1 MSITIPI
8 NECTSFSVKKS
19 AKDPP
24 PLLLASKKKKYVV
37 LGAFVSAGV
46 GLVALSSAA
55 QYSPSSGDGGGGGGG
70 GDSGSIRA
78 SVIIDGALSSIYQP
92 SGDGC
97 DVRTGFGCDDTCSP
111 ASGTWNGS
119 PASGTWNG
127 KSFNGHG
134 GTSFETCYK
143 DGRTGAE
150 CWSRSYFVTSF
161 FNIGEPFFECKPQ
174 GYTGNDN
181 GWYFLNSGAAS
192 KTCGS
197 PCQLF

>member
-37 LGAFVSAGV
+37 LGAFFSAGV

-55 QYSPSSGDGGGGGGG
+55 QYSSPSGNGSGG
-70 GDSGSIRA
+70 IRA
-78 SVIIDGALSSIYQP
+78 SIIIDGSLSSVDLRSG
-92 SGDGC
+92 SGDE
-97 DVRTGFGCDDTCSP
+97 FTCSP
-111 ASGTWNGS
+111 QSGTWG
-119 PASGTWNG
+119 G
-127 KSFNGHG
+127 KSFNGDG
-134 GTSFETCYK
+134 PTSFETCYK
-143 DGRTGAE
+143 YGPTGEE
-150 CWSRSYFVTSF
+150 CWSRSYFEQF
-161 FNIGEPFFECKPQ
+161 FFWPATGQPWYECKPQ
-174 GYTGNDN
+174 GYTGNDK